1 MTTTNFAT
9 SGERASKLA
18 GRSINRERD
27 KPECYRKLRSRSASP
42 TFSTPPKVVVVLPRN
57 FASQPMSS
65 SPSPLRL
72 SPPGPL
78 RLRIKPT
85 WLSAR
90 CRTTIISLVW
100 FFFTVDVFLSLSL
113 SRFPPFLKSLDERS
127 LDENER
133 PRRRSSPSLPPSLC
147 QSQGSTPRRE
157 GWWDICTE
165 WKIFLRVLVYMPADF
180 SRDSSFDIWPVE
192 KCTGGGVGWLSSW

>member
-1 MTTTNFAT
+1 MHVV
-9 SGERASKLA
+9 EQ
-18 GRSINRERD
+18 RSYLS
-27 KPECYRKLRSRSASP
+27 CGFSSRWMY
-42 TFSTPPKVVVVLPRN
+42 FS
-57 FASQPMSS
+57 
-65 SPSPLRL
+65 
-72 SPPGPL
+72 
-78 RLRIKPT
+78 
-85 WLSAR
+85 
-90 CRTTIISLVW
+90 
-100 FFFTVDVFLSLSL
+100 LSLSL

-147 QSQGSTPRRE
+147 QSQGSTSRRE

-192 KCTGGGVGWLSSW
+192 KCTRKGEWDDYHRGKGRNFKVNVELRGRQNDYDETWNVSVGRR